1 MRNERFNEITKTT
14 GMKTTFNIAQEVR
27 EATTR

>member
-14 GMKTTFNIAQEVR
+14 GMKTTFNIAQEVFFKGKL
-27 EATTR
+27 